1 MKQKLLLIFLTT
13 SISCFSQSK
22 NSVFYG
28 KIVDSAKTIK
38 NVHIVN
44 FQSKQGT
51 FSNDNGLFSI
61 SAKKNDSLQITA
73 IGYKSRII
81 VLKAFHFRENKNI
94 IVLKEEVY
102 NLEEVLVKKHNLTGI
117 LSLDIKK
124 VQRNYKETA
133 LESLMEGL
141 LNLDFYKISKMGF
154 SRDEMHLTKASK
166 VHLPNYRFEGFG
178 ITTGSSGPSKATLT
192 SKKLEEE
199 KKIPDKILSE
209 FGTYFF
215 FTELKIPKEKYYHF
229 ITYCTFKNI
238 FELYKKKETFQLIQ
252 ILKTESK
259 TYLEILK
266 NK

>member
-1 MKQKLLLIFLTT
+1 MKKKLVFLFFII
-13 SISCFSQSK
+13 SISCLSQDK
-22 NSVFYG
+22 NGVFYG
-28 KIVDSAKTIK
+28 KIVDSTKTLK
-38 NVHIVN
+38 DVHIVN
-44 FQSKQGT
+44 LNNKKGT

-73 IGYKSRII
+73 IGYTSKII
-81 VLKAFHFRENKNI
+81 ILKAFHFREHKNI

-102 NLEEVLVKKHNLTGI
+102 NLEEVVVKKHNLTGI

-124 VQRNYKETA
+124 TQSTYKEKA
-133 LESLMEGL
+133 VGSLMEGL
-141 LNLDFYKISKMGF
+141 LNLDFYEISKMGY
-154 SRDEMHLTKASK
+154 SNGEMHLTKASK
-166 VHLPNYRFEGFG
+166 IHLPNYRFEGFG
-178 ITTGSSGPSKATLT
+178 IATGSSGPSEATLI
-192 SKKLEEE
+192 SRKLEEE

-209 FGTYFF
+209 FGPYFF

-238 FELYKKKETFQLIQ
+238 FQLYKKKETFKLIK
-252 ILKTESK
+252 ILKAESK